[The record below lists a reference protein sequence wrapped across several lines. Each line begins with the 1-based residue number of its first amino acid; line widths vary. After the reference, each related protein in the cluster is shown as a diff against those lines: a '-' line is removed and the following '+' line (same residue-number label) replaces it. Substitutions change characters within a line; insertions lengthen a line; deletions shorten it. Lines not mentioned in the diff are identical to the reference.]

1 MISWWA
7 RNPKAANLLMA
18 GIIIVGIA
26 TFSRIEQEVFP
37 KISAPIVSVHYVWP
51 GASPKEVEDQILVRV
66 EESLRDIEGIE
77 KLRGFAQESFGAIY
91 VQAFAGTDI
100 NNLIQE
106 VKREVDA
113 VVSIPSDVEPPVVD
127 DASFEFPIMAIAL
140 SGDVSDKKLT
150 KTARLLRDELA
161 LQPHVDVV
169 NLMGVRKEE
178 ISIELSETAMRRYGL
193 NFDNVA
199 NAIRK
204 NSINLSS
211 GNIKAQTGTLQLATR
226 NLGDSLED
234 FNEIVILQSPDGGKI
249 KVSDVAT
256 VVDGF
261 EDKDTADILINVDTG
276 KSSAVTGLM
285 VMSSSNMNVVKT
297 SKSVNEWIDSK
308 QGTLPE
314 GISLNLWTDQ
324 SELYKGRM
332 NLIIRAAYGGLIL
345 VFFILM
351 LFLRPAVAIWCSIG
365 IGTAFTGSLI
375 FLPGMD
381 ISLNVISL
389 FAFLLV
395 IGIIVDDA
403 VIVGENIHL
412 EYERGRTGTDAAIT
426 GAYLVSKPVF
436 FAVITTMIAF
446 VPWLLLDGWQVQFVK
461 NISYIVLFAL
471 AFSLIEAF
479 FILPSH
485 LSNLKPHNETSKF
498 AKIQK
503 RFADG
508 IVRYGKSHYM
518 PVLIAA
524 LSKRYTALACFVSIL
539 IIVVSVS
546 SSNWISKSFFPN
558 VEDDELTILINLP
571 SGSPFSRTEE
581 VGRKIQSAGYQV
593 IEFYRGKDN
602 AIKGIL
608 LMLDENKITTYVN
621 LHDPSVRDASA
632 KEIANLYRDY
642 IGDVPDA
649 ENFAIGT
656 QIGRDSTAADL
667 EFNISSQDSESLI
680 SASEEFMGKL
690 RSYDSIYDVNT
701 SLNSAATELQIS
713 LKPNA
718 EKIG

>member
-1 MISWWA
+1 M
-7 RNPKAANLLMA
+7 
-18 GIIIVGIA
+18 
-26 TFSRIEQEVFP
+26 
-37 KISAPIVSVHYVWP
+37 
-51 GASPKEVEDQILVRV
+51 
-66 EESLRDIEGIE
+66 
-77 KLRGFAQESFGAIY
+77 
-91 VQAFAGTDI
+91 
-100 NNLIQE
+100 
-106 VKREVDA
+106 DA

-140 SGDVSDKKLT
+140 SGDVSEKKLT

-234 FNEIVILQSPDGGKI
+234 FNEIVILQTPDGGKI

-680 SASEEFMGKL
+680 FCF
-690 RSYDSIYDVNT
+690 
-701 SLNSAATELQIS
+701 
-713 LKPNA
+713 
-718 EKIG
+718 